1 MKHMIIFSLWA
12 LWLKQPVFS
21 VQKPYTQTAFQVFG
35 SLWIAMMLLWLVLNT
50 WFPAGFASCPANAA
64 PFTKPSDIGDAEV
77 VRYANLF
84 DIKYHETYKVI
95 QYNPTLAKY
104 QNSWQDPSMR
114 GQKIRDIVLYQ
125 CGTTPPTSSFN
136 DVPEDALFFSV
147 PVEKVALGWGG
158 TLHFWELLS
167 VTQSISNH
175 WYVVHHLALY
185 SVAWGVYSRY
195 PWEDCILWLL
205 EWRLEQCNKRGRGD
219 FLILLRGGKHQQ
231 QQQGCGL
238 GCVTG
243 FGTDGKSGMDPF
255 CSNLLQF
262 GEGSGP
268 DFFQHWKWLDVIFD
282 VWFLTDFVFFWI
294 WKPPPQ
300 PQQQQQQQQPLLL
313 LLLLLLTHHDHHQQQ
328 VFLLLH
334 TSTIFYYYFY

>member
-1 MKHMIIFSLWA
+1 
-12 LWLKQPVFS
+12 
-21 VQKPYTQTAFQVFG
+21 
-35 SLWIAMMLLWLVLNT
+35 MMLLWLVLTT
-50 WFPAGFASCPANAA
+50 WFPTGFASCPANAA

-167 VTQSISNH
+167 VTESIQTIDMS
-175 WYVVHHLALY
+175 YIT
-185 SVAWGVYSRY
+185 S
-195 PWEDCILWLL
+195 PCTQLL
-205 EWRLEQCNKRGRGD
+205 EVCTPGIHEKIASYG
-219 FLILLRGGKHQQ
+219 FLSEDWNNATKEAEVI
-231 QQQGCGL
+231 
-238 GCVTG
+238 
-243 FGTDGKSGMDPF
+243 FS
-255 CSNLLQF
+255 SSF
-262 GEGSGP
+262 GEGNTNSSSKDVVWDVSLDSGLMARAEWIRFAAT
-268 DFFQHWKWLDVIFD
+268 FFNLEKEAGRIFSKIESD
-282 VWFLTDFVFFWI
+282 WMLFLTSGF
-294 WKPPPQ
+294 
-300 PQQQQQQQQPLLL
+300 
-313 LLLLLLTHHDHHQQQ
+313 
-328 VFLLLH
+328 
-334 TSTIFYYYFY
+334 